1 MHLESIGNSTFD
13 VSPKKT
19 NSTELRIDQSGDRNR
34 FEQIAASNIEYDDRT
49 DFDWS
54 AINIEK
60 IGSFKESTPLRCS
73 EYNPIRSEIAV
84 GSNGSCLRIF
94 QVQNPS
100 QSMEPILTLNKVHEA
115 SIYCC
120 DYAFNGEYMA
130 TGSNDK
136 GKKTHTRMS
145 AIWMS
150 TKFGC
155 QPFSLKHYFSHKN
168 YASGLQPRIGRY
180 KFNHDRF

>member
-13 VSPKKT
+13 VSPKRDLK
-19 NSTELRIDQSGDRNR
+19 NSTELQIDQSGDRHK
-34 FEQIAASNIEYDDRT
+34 FEQIN

-60 IGSFKESTPLRCS
+60 IGGFKESTPLRCS
-73 EYNPIRSEIAV
+73 EYNPVRSEIAV

-94 QVQNPS
+94 QLQNPS
-100 QSMEPILTLNKVHEA
+100 HSMEPILTLNKVHEA

-136 GKKTHTRMS
+136 GNTILQNYRPILYRLYIGPSKTVPVYKKDCTLSKNGRF
-145 AIWMS
+145 I
-150 TKFGC
+150 KF
-155 QPFSLKHYFSHKN
+155 FSYKN
-168 YASGLQPRIGRY
+168 YAFGLQSRVR
-180 KFNHDRF
+180 

>member
-13 VSPKKT
+13 VSPKRNLR
-19 NSTELRIDQSGDRNR
+19 NSTELPVDQSGDRNM
-34 FEQIAASNIEYDDRT
+34 ESDDRT

-60 IGSFKESTPLRCS
+60 IGCFKENTPLRCS
-73 EYNPIRSEIAV
+73 EYNPVRSEIAV

-94 QVQNPS
+94 QLQNPS
-100 QSMEPILTLNKVHEA
+100 HSMEPILTLNKVHEA

-136 GKKTHTRMS
+136 GNFWVQNYPGSGGPGLKT
-145 AIWMS
+145 
-150 TKFGC
+150 K
-155 QPFSLKHYFSHKN
+155 
-168 YASGLQPRIGRY
+168 
-180 KFNHDRF
+180 

>member
-13 VSPKKT
+13 VSPKKDIT
-19 NSTELRIDQSGDRNR
+19 NSTELRIDHSGDRNR

-73 EYNPIRSEIAV
+73 EYNPVRSEIAV

-145 AIWMS
+145 AI
-150 TKFGC
+150 
-155 QPFSLKHYFSHKN
+155 
-168 YASGLQPRIGRY
+168 
-180 KFNHDRF
+180 

>member
-19 NSTELRIDQSGDRNR
+19 NSTELQIDQSGDRNR
-34 FEQIAASNIEYDDRT
+34 FEQIPNIEYDDRT

-73 EYNPIRSEIAV
+73 EYNPVRSEIAV

-136 GKKTHTRMS
+136 GKTTHTRMS
-145 AIWMS
+145 AIWIS
-150 TKFGC
+150 TRAMFR
-155 QPFSLKHYFSHKN
+155 LT
-168 YASGLQPRIGRY
+168 
-180 KFNHDRF
+180 NHFFF